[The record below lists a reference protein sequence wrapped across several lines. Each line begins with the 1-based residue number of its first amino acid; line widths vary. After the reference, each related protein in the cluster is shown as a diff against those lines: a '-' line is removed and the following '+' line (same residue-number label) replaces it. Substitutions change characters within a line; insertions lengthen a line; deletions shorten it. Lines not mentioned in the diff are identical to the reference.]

1 MQRLRRLTRRRR
13 RRRETRAVA
22 EAVEERP
29 VSFIPLADGETSREI
44 DPVLDCLAFVARQ
57 ADRPSSPVLLR
68 AGLALSADG
77 RLPFH
82 QVEPALEQVGM
93 RADCVTRKLKGWPS
107 GKCPAVLELDDDR
120 AAVLLDVR
128 DRDGLI
134 YAPGLAE
141 PMWVKLEEIE
151 GAFTGRAVV
160 VETDPTRERE
170 NERPWDEAKRR
181 HWFWSE
187 VWKLRR
193 EFWPV
198 LLAALIVNMLAFA
211 MPLFTMN
218 VYDRVIPNKAAAT
231 LWVLALG
238 VLLALTF
245 DFVLRIARA
254 RLIDEVGRSLDA
266 KLSQKLFEK
275 VMNLPM
281 ADRQGSTGALARRVS
296 DYEMVRDFFAS
307 TTVVLAV
314 DLTFMILFLA
324 FITLVGGWL
333 VLVPLAGISIMIA
346 AGLSLQ
352 RQMGRVALDAQA
364 DSSLQHSVLVES
376 ISGAETLKAARAEG
390 QMLGRWR
397 RYAAMSAAT
406 SERMRKLSA
415 IAVNSASISQQTISV
430 GLLVGGFY
438 RFQAGEMTMGAIIAI
453 IMISGR
459 SLQPVGQ
466 LAFLITRGKQ
476 AMATLT
482 SLQRM
487 MEAQDE
493 RQTAIRSIVP
503 EIRAGHI
510 EFGDVSFRYPNGA
523 RDSLSGLSLKINPG
537 DRIGVIGRVASGK
550 STLGRV
556 LCGLYGPTAGE
567 ILVDGLDSRQYH
579 PHQLREAF
587 RFVSQDADVF
597 SGTVRDNLMLG
608 AAQAD
613 DAQLIDAV
621 VRSGADIFLSRDAAG
636 FDLPVGERGGY
647 LSGGQ
652 RSLLVLARA
661 LVTPSKLL
669 FLDEPTGSM
678 DTQTELYFI
687 EHLKSA
693 LAPGQA
699 LVVATHRHNMLSIL
713 NRLIVID
720 GGKIIADGPRD
731 EILRHLTAASD
742 ARKAAQ

>member
-1 MQRLRRLTRRRR
+1 
-13 RRRETRAVA
+13 
-22 EAVEERP
+22 
-29 VSFIPLADGETSREI
+29 VSFMHWLEVDQSREI
-44 DPVLDCLAFVARQ
+44 DPVLDCLTFVARQ

-82 QVEPALEQVGM
+82 QIEPALEQVGM
-93 RADCVTRKLKGWPS
+93 RADPVARRLRGWPS
-107 GKCPAVLELDDDR
+107 GKCPAILELEDDR
-120 AAVLLDVR
+120 AAVLLEVR
-128 DRDGLI
+128 DRDGLV

-141 PMWVKLEEIE
+141 AMWVKLSELD
-151 GAFTGRAVV
+151 GAYTGRAVV

-170 NERPWDEAKRR
+170 NERPWDAAARR

-187 VWKLRR
+187 VWKVRR

-218 VYDRVIPNKAAAT
+218 VYDRVIPNKAVAT

-238 VLLALTF
+238 VLFALIF
-245 DFVLRIARA
+245 DFTLRVARA
-254 RLIDEVGRSLDA
+254 RLIDEVGRRLDA

-281 ADRQGSTGALARRVS
+281 SDRQGSTGAMARRVS

-314 DLTFMILFLA
+314 DLTFLFLFLG

-333 VLVPLAGISIMIA
+333 VLVPIAGIAFMLT
-346 AGLSLQ
+346 AGVSLQ

-364 DSSLQHSVLVES
+364 DSSLQHSVLIES

-415 IAVNSASISQQTISV
+415 IAVNLASISQQTISI
-430 GLLVGGFY
+430 GLLIGGFY
-438 RFQAGEMTMGAIIAI
+438 RFQEGEMTMGAIIAI

-466 LAFLITRGKQ
+466 LAFLVTRGKQ
-476 AMATLT
+476 AFATLT

-487 MEAQDE
+487 MDAQDE
-493 RQTAIRSIVP
+493 RHTAMRSIVP

-510 EFGDVSFRYPNGA
+510 EFRDVSFRYPNA
-523 RDSLSGLSLKINPG
+523 SRDALSGVNLKINPG
-537 DRIGVIGRVASGK
+537 ERIGIIGRVASGK

-556 LCGLYGPTAGE
+556 LSGLYAPTAGE
-567 ILVDGLDSRQYH
+567 MLVDGLDSRQYH

-597 SGTVRDNLMLG
+597 SGTIRDNLMLG

-613 DAQLIDAV
+613 DNQLIGAV

-636 FDLPVGERGGY
+636 FDLPVGERGSQ

-661 LVTPSKLL
+661 LVSPSKLL

-687 EHLKSA
+687 EHLKTG
-693 LAPGQA
+693 LAADQA

-713 NRLIVID
+713 DRLIVID

-731 EILRHLTAASD
+731 EILKHLTAA
-742 ARKAAQ
+742 ANAQKVA

>member
-1 MQRLRRLTRRRR
+1 MHWLD
-13 RRRETRAVA
+13 A
-22 EAVEERP
+22 ER
-29 VSFIPLADGETSREI
+29 SREI
-44 DPVLDCLAFVARQ
+44 DPVLDCLAYIARQ

-68 AGLALSADG
+68 AGVALSSDG

-82 QVEPALEQVGM
+82 QVEAALEHVGM
-93 RADCVTRKLKGWPS
+93 RGEAIARRLKGWPS
-107 GKCPAVLELDDDR
+107 AKCPAILELEDDR
-120 AAVLLDVR
+120 AAVLLDRR
-128 DRDGLI
+128 DADGLV
-134 YAPGLAE
+134 YAPGVAE

-151 GAFTGRAVV
+151 PAYTGRAIV
-160 VETDPTRERE
+160 VEPDPTRERA
-170 NERPWDEAKRR
+170 NERPWDEAKRK

-187 VWKLRR
+187 IWKVRG

-218 VYDRVIPNKAAAT
+218 VYDRVIPNKAVAT

-238 VLLALTF
+238 VMLALSF
-245 DFVLRIARA
+245 DFVLRVARA

-281 ADRQGSTGALARRVS
+281 SERQGSTGALAKRVS
-296 DYEMVRDFFAS
+296 EYELVRDFFAS

-314 DLTFMILFLA
+314 DLTFMFLFLA

-333 VLVPLAGISIMIA
+333 VLVPLLGITVMLIAGIS
-346 AGLSLQ
+346 LQ
-352 RQMGRVALDAQA
+352 KAMGRAALDAQA
-364 DSSLQHSVLVES
+364 DASLQHSVLVES
-376 ISGAETLKAARAEG
+376 IAGAETLKAARAEG

-397 RYAAMSAAT
+397 RYAGMSAAT
-406 SERMRKLSA
+406 SERMRRLTA
-415 IAVNSASISQQTISV
+415 VAVNLASISQQSISI
-430 GLLVGGFY
+430 GLLIGGFY
-438 RFQAGEMTMGAIIAI
+438 RFQEGEMTMGAIIAI

-466 LAFLITRGKQ
+466 LAFLVTRGRQ
-476 AMATLT
+476 AFATLA

-493 RQTAIRSIVP
+493 RQLAMRSIVP

-510 EFGDVSFRYPNGA
+510 ELRDVSFRYPEAG
-523 RDSLSGLSLKINPG
+523 RDALSGVNLTINPG
-537 DRIGVIGRVASGK
+537 DRIGIIGRVASGK

-556 LCGLYGPTAGE
+556 ISGLYAPTGGE
-567 ILVDGLDSRQYH
+567 MLVDGLDSRQYH
-579 PHQLREAF
+579 PHQLRDAF
-587 RFVSQDADVF
+587 RFVAQDSEVF

-613 DAQLIDAV
+613 DQQLIDAV

-636 FDLPVGERGGY
+636 FDLPVGERGSR

-661 LVTPSKLL
+661 LVSPSKLL

-687 EHLKSA
+687 EHLKTA
-693 LAPGQA
+693 LAPDQA
-699 LVVATHRHNMLSIL
+699 LMVATHRHNMLSIL

-720 GGKIIADGPRD
+720 GGRIVADGPRD
-731 EILRHLTAASD
+731 AVLKQLTAA
-742 ARKAAQ
+742 AAGNQAAKA